1 MKPLG
6 IAALLGYALLV
17 AAAPTQ
23 LDAGWLRLGSE
34 ILLMLAMAQMW
45 NLLAGY
51 TGLVSFGHQAFIGVG
66 AYLLFYVSDRFEI
79 HPFLLAPAAGA
90 ACAVLAALIAP
101 LLFRLRD
108 AYFSVGI
115 WVFAEIVYVLVS
127 KTREL
132 GATSGVALKSVRLV
146 DTETFVRDTFW
157 ISALIALLAVGG
169 VHALMRSRL
178 GLGLMAVRDNE
189 LAATSIGIDV
199 WRNRFAAF
207 VISAFGCG
215 LAGATHFM
223 GTMYVSPEAGFDV
236 NWVVAMMFIVIIG
249 GIGTIEGPILGTA
262 LYFALREGFTAWAG
276 VSGSWYLVAMGLVA
290 IVVMLVAPRGLWG
303 WVHENRG
310 WQGFPVRRVPPA
322 PATEGADA

>member
-1 MKPLG
+1 MKLLG
-6 IAALLGYALLV
+6 ISALLV
-17 AAAPTQ
+17 YGLLIAAAPTQ

-51 TGLVSFGHQAFIGVG
+51 TGLVSFGHQVFIGVG
-66 AYLLFYVSDRFEI
+66 AYVLFYVSDRFEI
-79 HPFLLAPAAGA
+79 HPFLLVPAAGA
-90 ACAVLAALIAP
+90 ACALLAALIAP

-132 GATSGVALKSVRLV
+132 GATSGVALKAVRLV

-199 WRNRFAAF
+199 WRNRFVAF

-215 LAGATHFM
+215 LAGASHFM
-223 GTMYVSPEAGFDV
+223 GTMYVSPESGFDV

-249 GIGTIEGPILGTA
+249 GIGTIEGPIIGTV

-290 IVVMLVAPRGLWG
+290 IGVMLIAPRGLWG
-303 WVHENRG
+303 WVHESRG
-310 WQGFPVRRVPPA
+310 WQGFPVRRLPPTN
-322 PATEGADA
+322 ATEGADA